1 MHRHHQ
7 SVTLP
12 RQDGLKPT
20 LPMIQLPI
28 YRVRQRDL
36 EAYLGRVYRL
46 EHFDFHE
53 ATGITP
59 GMCPE
64 YVVSPT
70 TPLAY
75 HAQQEA
81 DRLRRGRKSGNI
93 ALILHVL
100 CADGYIPVGR
110 YIIDT
115 HPEPPPAQVYRSL
128 LAKTGDPGHPECVA
142 FRRDHRKNRAFTQL
156 AGQMDRTVQE
166 RRETP

>member
-7 SVTLP
+7 SVTSP

-28 YRVRQRDL
+28 YRVRQHDL
-36 EAYLGRVYRL
+36 EAYLGQVYRL

-64 YVVSPT
+64 YVVSPHDAPGLPRPTRGQPPT
-70 TPLAY
+70 TGVRAATSLDPARPL
-75 HAQQEA
+75 Q
-81 DRLRRGRKSGNI
+81 
-93 ALILHVL
+93 
-100 CADGYIPVGR
+100 DGYIPVGR

-128 LAKTGDPGHPECVA
+128 LQKRVI
-142 FRRDHRKNRAFTQL
+142 RA
-156 AGQMDRTVQE
+156 
-166 RRETP
+166 TPSV